1 MHVCVCVSPLFF
13 LSQKYFPSLLTATL
27 IGKDKRHRADKARKI
42 LVQEYFSSALR
53 VPGLEGYLHLKDGY
67 KSKWKKLYFILRA
80 SGLYHTIKGTKKVS
94 SYVNLSVCL
103 SVCLSKCMVW
113 SPRTAASYC
122 HSRSL
127 DKGSTNP
134 FCLSVCLSVYV
145 QEHVLR

>member
-1 MHVCVCVSPLFF
+1 MCTTCVCVSPSLFF

-80 SGLYHTIKGTKKVS
+80 SGLYHTIKGAKMVS
-94 SYVNLSVCL
+94 SCIHLSICL
-103 SVCLSKCMVW
+103 
-113 SPRTAASYC
+113 
-122 HSRSL
+122 
-127 DKGSTNP
+127 
-134 FCLSVCLSVYV
+134 FIYV
-145 QEHVLR
+145 QEHVYTAVESSKWQQINYTQSQSKEL